1 MSKKNAFLI
10 IFHLFCWIIVALPS
24 VIFVPQR
31 IQYDAVMY
39 LIRLC
44 FPAFMCVI
52 FYLNYFWLAPR
63 CIISSRRKNV
73 YIVINAFVITILA
86 ICMQFM
92 MDYIHIREME
102 AGWTPPQHERFTKMS
117 VFLSLTIR
125 NGCSFAFS
133 AAVGTL
139 LCLAMKW
146 QKAEAARREME
157 IQKTEAELKNLRNQ
171 INPHFLLNTL
181 NNIYALISFDQ
192 SKAQKA
198 VLSLSALLRQMLYG
212 TQKNAIN
219 LKEEADFITHYVD
232 LMRIRTGE
240 NVNIKLNISIPPS
253 NDIFIAPVILIS
265 LVENAFKHGIS
276 PTMTSFIS
284 INLFSDGEKIE
295 FEIKNSNFPKNN
307 SDKSGHGIGLKQV
320 AKRLDL
326 AYKDKYEWIKGV
338 DDLNKVYYSKIIIY
352 DIKLCDNR

>member
-117 VFLSLTIR
+117 VFLS
-125 NGCSFAFS
+125 
-133 AAVGTL
+133 
-139 LCLAMKW
+139 
-146 QKAEAARREME
+146 
-157 IQKTEAELKNLRNQ
+157 
-171 INPHFLLNTL
+171 
-181 NNIYALISFDQ
+181 
-192 SKAQKA
+192 
-198 VLSLSALLRQMLYG
+198 
-212 TQKNAIN
+212 
-219 LKEEADFITHYVD
+219 
-232 LMRIRTGE
+232 
-240 NVNIKLNISIPPS
+240 
-253 NDIFIAPVILIS
+253 
-265 LVENAFKHGIS
+265 
-276 PTMTSFIS
+276 
-284 INLFSDGEKIE
+284 
-295 FEIKNSNFPKNN
+295 
-307 SDKSGHGIGLKQV
+307 
-320 AKRLDL
+320 
-326 AYKDKYEWIKGV
+326 
-338 DDLNKVYYSKIIIY
+338 
-352 DIKLCDNR
+352 